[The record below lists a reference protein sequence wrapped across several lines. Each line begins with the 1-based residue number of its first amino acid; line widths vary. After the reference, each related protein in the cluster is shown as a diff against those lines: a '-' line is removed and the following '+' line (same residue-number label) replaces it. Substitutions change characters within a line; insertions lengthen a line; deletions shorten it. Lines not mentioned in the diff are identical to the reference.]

1 MSQGVSLD
9 VTRSQINRWIIRWI
23 ELAPRDRLSVAFIKS
38 AKPGKHCDGAG
49 LWFHKRPD
57 GGAQW
62 FLRFDRYGKRCEM
75 GLGGF
80 PRVSLKQA
88 RELAETARSQIFA
101 GIDPIKERRRL
112 KREALQSANS
122 FEHLAHEAF
131 EARKSELKGDGKNGR
146 WFTPLAL
153 HVLPKLGSVPVGEL
167 TPRDLRDCIGP
178 LWHEKADT
186 ARKALNRT
194 NIVIRHAAALGLD
207 VDIGLA
213 EKTKLLLGK
222 TRHVVAHIPSMP
234 WQEAPAFYQS
244 LDDRSLPQLALR
256 LLMLTGLR
264 SHPVRY
270 AHLDEIDGNIW
281 TIPGEKMKG
290 RKGKTPDFRV
300 PLTPEAL
307 HVIKLAGQQQRD
319 GYIFPGVK
327 RGVISDASM
336 ARLMERRGLE
346 ARPHGFRS
354 TLRVWLTESQ
364 QASREVAETIIAH
377 QTGSLTE
384 RAYNRTDFLEQRKE
398 LMEAWERH
406 LKT

>member
-49 LWFHKRPD
+49 LWFHKRPN

-186 ARKALNRT
+186 ARKALNRQT
-194 NIVIRHAAALGLD
+194 SSSGMLQP
-207 VDIGLA
+207 LA
-213 EKTKLLLGK
+213 W
-222 TRHVVAHIPSMP
+222 M
-234 WQEAPAFYQS
+234 
-244 LDDRSLPQLALR
+244 
-256 LLMLTGLR
+256 
-264 SHPVRY
+264 
-270 AHLDEIDGNIW
+270 
-281 TIPGEKMKG
+281 
-290 RKGKTPDFRV
+290 
-300 PLTPEAL
+300 
-307 HVIKLAGQQQRD
+307 
-319 GYIFPGVK
+319 
-327 RGVISDASM
+327 
-336 ARLMERRGLE
+336 
-346 ARPHGFRS
+346 
-354 TLRVWLTESQ
+354 
-364 QASREVAETIIAH
+364 
-377 QTGSLTE
+377 
-384 RAYNRTDFLEQRKE
+384 
-398 LMEAWERH
+398 
-406 LKT
+406 

>member
-1 MSQGVSLD
+1 M
-9 VTRSQINRWIIRWI
+9 
-23 ELAPRDRLSVAFIKS
+23 APRDRLSAAFIKS
-38 AKPGKHCDGAG
+38 AKSGKHCDGAG
-49 LWFHKRPD
+49 LWLHKRSD

-62 FLRFDRYGKRCEM
+62 FLRFDRFGKRCEM

-88 RELAETARSQIFA
+88 RESAELARSQLAA
-101 GIDPIKERRRL
+101 GIDPVKERRRL

-122 FEHLAHEAF
+122 FAHLAHEAF

-153 HVLPKLGSVPVGEL
+153 HVLPKLGSVPVEEL

-222 TRHVVAHIPSMP
+222 TRHVLKHIPSMP

-256 LLMLTGLR
+256 LLVLTGLR
-264 SHPVRY
+264 SYPVRH
-270 AHLDEIDGNIW
+270 AHLDEIDGDIW

-290 RKGKTPDFRV
+290 LKGKTPSFRV

-307 HVIKLAGQQQRD
+307 QVIELAIQQQQD
-319 GYIFPGVK
+319 GYIFPGIK

-354 TLRVWLTESQ
+354 TLRTWLTESQ
-364 QASREVAETIIAH
+364 QASREVAEIIIAH
-377 QTGSLTE
+377 QTGSIVE
-384 RAYNRTDFLEQRKE
+384 RSYNRTDMIDRRRALMGEWAKFLTGR
-398 LMEAWERH
+398 
-406 LKT
+406 

>member
-1 MSQGVSLD
+1 M
-9 VTRSQINRWIIRWI
+9 
-23 ELAPRDRLSVAFIKS
+23 APRDRLSAAFIKS
-38 AKPGKHCDGAG
+38 AKSGKHCDGAG
-49 LWFHKRPD
+49 LWLHKRAD

-62 FLRFDRYGKRCEM
+62 FLRFDRFGKRCEM

-80 PRVSLKQA
+80 PRVSLRQA
-88 RELAETARSQIFA
+88 RESAELARSQLAA
-101 GIDPIKERRRL
+101 GIDPVKERRRL
-112 KREALQSANS
+112 KREALQSANT
-122 FEHLAHEAF
+122 FEHLAKEAF
-131 EARKSELKGDGKNGR
+131 EARKSALKGDGKNGR

-153 HVLPKLGSVPVGEL
+153 HVLPKLGSVTVEEL
-167 TPRDLRDCIGP
+167 TPRDLRDCMGP

-222 TRHVVAHIPSMP
+222 TRHVVKHIPSMP

-244 LDDRSLPQLALR
+244 LDDRSRPQLALR

-264 SHPVRY
+264 SYPVRH
-270 AHLDEIDGNIW
+270 AHLDEIDGDIW

-290 RKGKTPDFRV
+290 LKDKTPSFRV

-307 HVIKLAGQQQRD
+307 HVIELASQQQRD

-336 ARLMERRGLE
+336 ARHMERRGLE

-354 TLRVWLTESQ
+354 TLRTWLTESQ
-364 QASREVAETIIAH
+364 QASREVAEIIIAH
-377 QTGSLTE
+377 QTGSIVE
-384 RAYNRTDFLEQRKE
+384 RSYNRTDMIDRRRALMGEWAKFLTGR
-398 LMEAWERH
+398 
-406 LKT
+406 

>member
-1 MSQGVSLD
+1 M
-9 VTRSQINRWIIRWI
+9 
-23 ELAPRDRLSVAFIKS
+23 APRDRLSAAFIKS

-49 LWFHKRPD
+49 LWLHKRSD

-62 FLRFDRYGKRCEM
+62 FLRFDRFGKRCEM

-88 RELAETARSQIFA
+88 RDLAETARSQLAA
-101 GIDPIKERRRL
+101 GIDPVKERRRL
-112 KREALQSANS
+112 EREAQQSANT

-153 HVLPKLGSVPVGEL
+153 HVLPKLGSVPVEEL
-167 TPRDLRDCIGP
+167 APRDLRDCIGP

-222 TRHVVAHIPSMP
+222 TRHVVKHIPSMP

-256 LLMLTGLR
+256 LLVLTGLR
-264 SHPVRY
+264 SYPIRH
-270 AHLDEIDGNIW
+270 AHLDEIDGDIW
-281 TIPGEKMKG
+281 TIPGKKMKG
-290 RKGKTPDFRV
+290 LKNKTPSFRV
-300 PLTPEAL
+300 PLSSEAL
-307 HVIKLAGQQQRD
+307 QVIEIASQQQRD

-336 ARLMERRGLE
+336 ARHMQRRGLE

-354 TLRVWLTESQ
+354 TLRTWLTESQ
-364 QASREVAETIIAH
+364 QASREVAEMIIAH
-377 QTGSLTE
+377 QTGTLTE
-384 RAYNRTDFLEQRKE
+384 RAYNRTDFLEQRRK
-398 LMEAWERH
+398 LMEKWERQ
-406 LKT
+406 LME

>member
-1 MSQGVSLD
+1 M
-9 VTRSQINRWIIRWI
+9 
-23 ELAPRDRLSVAFIKS
+23 APRDRLSVAFIKS

-49 LWFHKRPD
+49 LWLHKRSD

-62 FLRFDRYGKRCEM
+62 FLRFDRFGKRCEM

-88 RELAETARSQIFA
+88 RESAELARSQLAA
-101 GIDPIKERRRL
+101 GIDPVKERRRL

-122 FEHLAHEAF
+122 FAHLAHEAF

-153 HVLPKLGSVPVGEL
+153 HVLPKLGSVSVEEL

-222 TRHVVAHIPSMP
+222 TRHVVKHIPSMP

-244 LDDRSLPQLALR
+244 LSDKSLPQLALR

-264 SHPVRY
+264 SHPIRH
-270 AHLDEIDGNIW
+270 AHLDEIDGDIW

-290 RKGKTPDFRV
+290 LKGKTPSFRV
-300 PLTPEAL
+300 PLTTEAL
-307 HVIKLAGQQQRD
+307 HVIELASQQQRD

-354 TLRVWLTESQ
+354 TLRTWLTESQ
-364 QASREVAETIIAH
+364 HASREVAEIIIAH
-377 QTGSLTE
+377 QTGSIVE
-384 RAYNRTDFLEQRKE
+384 RSYNRTDMIDQRRVVIGD
-398 LMEAWERH
+398 WSRH
-406 LKT
+406 LIS

>member
-1 MSQGVSLD
+1 M
-9 VTRSQINRWIIRWI
+9 
-23 ELAPRDRLSVAFIKS
+23 APRDRLSAAFIKS
-38 AKPGKHCDGAG
+38 AKSGKHCDGAG
-49 LWFHKRPD
+49 LWLHKRAD

-62 FLRFDRYGKRCEM
+62 FLRFDRFGKRCEM

-88 RELAETARSQIFA
+88 RDLAETARSQLAA
-101 GIDPIKERRRL
+101 GIDPVKERRRL

-122 FEHLAHEAF
+122 FAHMAHEAF
-131 EARKSELKGDGKNGR
+131 DARKSELKGDGKNGR

-153 HVLPKLGSVPVGEL
+153 HVLPKLGSVPVEEL

-222 TRHVVAHIPSMP
+222 TRHVVKHIPAMP
-234 WQEAPAFYQS
+234 WQKAPAFYQS
-244 LDDRSLPQLALR
+244 LDNRSLPQLALR

-270 AHLDEIDGNIW
+270 AHLDEIDGDIW
-281 TIPGEKMKG
+281 TIPGEQMKG
-290 RKGKTPDFRV
+290 LKGKTPSFRV

-307 HVIKLAGQQQRD
+307 HVIELASQQQRD

-336 ARLMERRGLE
+336 ARLVERRGLR

-377 QTGSLTE
+377 QTGSIVE
-384 RAYNRTDFLEQRKE
+384 RSYNRTDMIEQRRRLLASWAE
-398 LMEAWERH
+398 FLSDDRIC
-406 LKT
+406 

>member
-1 MSQGVSLD
+1 M
-9 VTRSQINRWIIRWI
+9 
-23 ELAPRDRLSVAFIKS
+23 APRDRLSAAFIKS

-49 LWFHKRPD
+49 LWFHKRAD

-62 FLRFDRYGKRCEM
+62 FLRFDRYCKRCEM

-88 RELAETARSQIFA
+88 RGLAETARSQLAA

-112 KREALQSANS
+112 KREALQSANT
-122 FEHLAHEAF
+122 FEHLAYEAF
-131 EARKSELKGDGKNGR
+131 EARKSELKDDGKNGR

-153 HVLPKLGSVPVGEL
+153 HVLPKLGLVPVEEI

-186 ARKALNRT
+186 ARNALNRT

-222 TRHVVAHIPSMP
+222 TRHVVKHILSMP
-234 WQEAPAFYQS
+234 WQKAPNFNQS
-244 LDDRSLPQLALR
+244 LDDKSLLQLALR

-264 SHPVRY
+264 SYPVRH
-270 AHLDEIDGNIW
+270 AHLDEIDRDIW

-290 RKGKTPDFRV
+290 RRGKTENFRA
-300 PLTPEAL
+300 PISPEAL
-307 HVIKLAGQQQRD
+307 HFIELASQQQRD
-319 GYIFPGVK
+319 GHIFPDVK
-327 RGVISDASM
+327 SGVIYDASM
-336 ARLMERRGLE
+336 ARLMERRGHE
-346 ARPHGFRS
+346 AGLHGFCS
-354 TLRVWLTESQ
+354 MLRLWRKESQ

-384 RAYNRTDFLEQRKE
+384 RAYNRTDFLEQRRG

-406 LKT
+406 LKSAN

>member
-1 MSQGVSLD
+1 MSQSVSLD
-9 VTRSQINRWIIRWI
+9 VTRSQIKRWIIKWI
-23 ELAPRDRLSVAFIKS
+23 ELAPRDRLSAAFIKS

-49 LWFHKRPD
+49 LWFHKRAD

-62 FLRFDRYGKRCEM
+62 FFRFDRYGKRSEM

-88 RELAETARSQIFA
+88 RGLAETARSQVAA

-112 KREALQSANS
+112 KLEALQSANT
-122 FEHLAHEAF
+122 FEHLAYEAF

-153 HVLPKLGSVPVGEL
+153 HVLPKLGLVPVEEI

-194 NIVIRHAAALGLD
+194 NLVIRHAAALGLD

-222 TRHVVAHIPSMP
+222 TRHVAVHIPSMP

-244 LDDRSLPQLALR
+244 LDDKSLPQLALR

-264 SHPVRY
+264 SYPVRY
-270 AHLDEIDGNIW
+270 AHLDEIDGDIW
-281 TIPGEKMKG
+281 TTPGEKMKG
-290 RKGKTPDFRV
+290 RKGKTADFRV
-300 PLTPEAL
+300 HLTPEAL
-307 HVIKLAGQQQRD
+307 HVIELASQQQRD

-384 RAYNRTDFLEQRKE
+384 RAYNRTDFLEQRRE
-398 LMEAWERH
+398 LMEGWERY
-406 LKT
+406 LRN